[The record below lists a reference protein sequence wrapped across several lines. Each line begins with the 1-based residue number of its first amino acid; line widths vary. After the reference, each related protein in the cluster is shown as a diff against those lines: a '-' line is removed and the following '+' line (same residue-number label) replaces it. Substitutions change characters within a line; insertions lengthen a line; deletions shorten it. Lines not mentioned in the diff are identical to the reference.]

1 MTMPEVV
8 ATGALVA
15 MGIILLVLIQ
25 QGLRLGEL
33 GRKVEH
39 CQKDLRW
46 LQIWEMENRELR
58 SALRAE
64 REHVAQLQRKLVIL
78 QDVASAE
85 DRQGAI

>member
-1 MTMPEVV
+1 MSMTMPDVV

-25 QGLRLGEL
+25 QGFRLGEL
-33 GRKVEH
+33 GKKVER

-58 SALRAE
+58 AAVRAE
-64 REHVAQLQRKLVIL
+64 REHVAQLRRKVELLQGLVP
-78 QDVASAE
+78 VVE
-85 DRQGAI
+85 